1 MHLNKTGNTMFAKN
15 LVKHLRSFL
24 WSFSVLTVAQKK
36 QLGKSKPLDKIPSNA
51 FIDETN
57 KSNLWSYFC
66 ESLKELWNCILWII
80 YVWPLFCSVRAYVSL
95 HFLPILLVKLD
106 FRLSVFWFFMF
117 LFLWILFFIFSVQ
130 CFESNVSSKH
140 LITFFNFVFT
150 SFKQSVKI

>member
-1 MHLNKTGNTMFAKN
+1 MFAKH
-15 LVKHLRSFL
+15 LVKYLRSFL
-24 WSFSVLTVAQKK
+24 WSFSDFNRRTEKAA
-36 QLGKSKPLDKIPSNA
+36 GKSKPLDKIPSNT

-57 KSNLWSYFC
+57 ESNLCSYFC
-66 ESLKELWNCILWII
+66 ELKGAMKLYFIHII
-80 YVWPLFCSVRAYVSL
+80 WVWSLFCSVRAYVSL